1 MKVKKNTQFYISI
14 FFMLV
19 LQIITYA
26 LVKLFQ
32 TNYHTFNYSLDN
44 KIPFIPQMIIIYNL
58 FYPMIFITFHS
69 IYKKD
74 KQTFNKGIIA
84 AIIGYIIADIIF
96 IIYPVEMIRPDIT
109 NLHVD
114 PITTFVITLTYNID
128 SPAINCFPSIH
139 CIYCMNCIYTLIK
152 TNNLNIRSK
161 IIYIITLSLI
171 ILSVLLVKQHYI
183 FDVIAALIIVIISNI
198 ISYYL
203 NKKK

>member
-1 MKVKKNTQFYISI
+1 MKVKKNKQFYISI

-19 LQIITYA
+19 LQMITYA

-114 PITTFVITLTYNID
+114 PITRLIITLTYNID

-139 CIYCMNCIYTLIK
+139 CIYCMNCIYTIIK
-152 TNNLNIRSK
+152 TNNLNKRSK

-171 ILSVLLVKQHYI
+171 ILSVLIVKQHYI
-183 FDVIAALIIVIISNI
+183 FDILSALIIVIISNI
-198 ISYYL
+198 ISNFIY
-203 NKKK
+203 KKK

>member
-1 MKVKKNTQFYISI
+1 MKVNKNKQFYISI

-26 LVKLFQ
+26 LVKFFQ
-32 TNYHTFNYSLDN
+32 TNYHTLNYSLDN
-44 KIPFIPQMIIIYNL
+44 KILFIPQMIIIYNL

-74 KQTFNKGIIA
+74 KHTFNKGIIA

-109 NLHVD
+109 NLNVD
-114 PITTFVITLTYNID
+114 PITNLVITLTYNID

-171 ILSVLLVKQHYI
+171 ILSVLFVKQHYT
-183 FDVIAALIIVIISNI
+183 FDVLAALIVIIISNI
-198 ISYYL
+198 ISNFIY
-203 NKKK
+203 KKK

>member
-1 MKVKKNTQFYISI
+1 MKVKKNKQFYISI

-19 LQIITYA
+19 LQMITYA

-114 PITTFVITLTYNID
+114 PITRLIITLTYNID

-139 CIYCMNCIYTLIK
+139 CIYCMNCIYTIIK

-171 ILSVLLVKQHYI
+171 ILSVLIVKQHYI
-183 FDVIAALIIVIISNI
+183 FDILSALIIVIISNI
-198 ISYYL
+198 ISNFIY
-203 NKKK
+203 KKK